1 MKKFVTLSLL
11 VLVAVF
17 NAVQAQVNFSVQYKR
32 VNPTTIDIVFTG
44 KADAGWHIYS
54 TDIAEGGPTAASFG
68 VDKIKGAKLK
78 GGLKPGAGVKRMQDP
93 IFEMPVSYFEGTAT
107 FTQRVELTD
116 KNYELKGY
124 LRYGACNCLLYTSPS
139 PRDA

>member
-54 TDIAEGGPTAASFG
+54 LQT
-68 VDKIKGAKLK
+68 
-78 GGLKPGAGVKRMQDP
+78 
-93 IFEMPVSYFEGTAT
+93 
-107 FTQRVELTD
+107 
-116 KNYELKGY
+116 
-124 LRYGACNCLLYTSPS
+124 LL
-139 PRDA
+139 